1 MEVFNFFGKKK
12 EGRELSNFWEGMVEV
27 DGRVYGSGEGAF
39 HGSKYIEVSKVS
51 EGERRGLLE
60 EYGRKFEIGE
70 EFGSMNGG
78 ELKKKGGMKGMRLN
92 GDEIGVWNRMGV
104 VVQEKICR
112 YKYENNEVVKEVL
125 ESSRNKILV
134 HPAMRC
140 NDEKVRSRL
149 WEGRG
154 RVIDGKMVVLGCN
167 MLGNIWMKIRD
178 VTV

>member
-1 MEVFNFFGKKK
+1 MEVLKFFGNKK
-12 EGRELSNFWEGMVEV
+12 EGRELSNFWEGRVEV
-27 DGRVYGSGEGAF
+27 DGRVYSSGEGAF

-78 ELKKKGGMKGMRLN
+78 ELKKKGGMKGMKLN
-92 GDEIGVWNRMGV
+92 EDEIGVWNRMGV

-149 WEGRG
+149 WEGR
-154 RVIDGKMVVLGCN
+154 VVDGVMLGGN
-167 MLGNIWMKIRD
+167 MLGNIWMKLRD

>member
-12 EGRELSNFWEGMVEV
+12 EGRELSNFWERRVEV

-78 ELKKKGGMKGMRLN
+78 ELKKKGGIKGMKLN
-92 GDEIGVWNRMGV
+92 EDEIGVWNRMGV

-112 YKYENNEVVKEVL
+112 YKYDNYEVVKEVL

-149 WEGRG
+149 WEGR
-154 RVIDGKMVVLGCN
+154 VVDGVMLGGN

>member
-12 EGRELSNFWEGMVEV
+12 EGRELSNFWEGRVEV

-51 EGERRGLLE
+51 EGERIRLLE

-78 ELKKKGGMKGMRLN
+78 ELKKKGGMKGMKLN
-92 GDEIGVWNRMGV
+92 GDEIGVWNRMSV

-112 YKYENNEVVKEVL
+112 YKYENYEVVKEVL

-149 WEGRG
+149 WEGR
-154 RVIDGKMVVLGCN
+154 VVDGVMLGGN

>member
-1 MEVFNFFGKKK
+1 MIFYGRSKV
-12 EGRELSNFWEGMVEV
+12 GRELSNFWEGRVEV
-27 DGRVYGSGEGAF
+27 DGRVYSSGEGAF

-51 EGERRGLLE
+51 EGERKGLLE

-78 ELKKKGGMKGMRLN
+78 ELKKKGGKKGMKLN
-92 GDEIGVWNRMGV
+92 EDEIVVWNRMGV

-112 YKYENNEVVKEVL
+112 YKYENYEVVKEVL

-149 WEGRG
+149 WEGR
-154 RVIDGKMVVLGCN
+154 VVDGVMLGGN

>member
-12 EGRELSNFWEGMVEV
+12 EGRELSNFWEGRVEV

-78 ELKKKGGMKGMRLN
+78 ELKKKGGMKGMKLN
-92 GDEIGVWNRMGV
+92 EDEIGVWNRMGV

-149 WEGRG
+149 WEGR
-154 RVIDGKMVVLGCN
+154 VVDGVMLGGN
-167 MLGNIWMKIRD
+167 MLGNIWMKLRD

>member
-12 EGRELSNFWEGMVEV
+12 EGRELSNFWERRVEV
-27 DGRVYGSGEGAF
+27 DGRVYGSGEAAF

-78 ELKKKGGMKGMRLN
+78 ELKKKGGIKGMKLN
-92 GDEIGVWNRMGV
+92 EDEIGVWNRMGV

-112 YKYENNEVVKEVL
+112 YKYDNYEVVKEVL

-149 WEGRG
+149 WEGRVVDG
-154 RVIDGKMVVLGCN
+154 VILGGN

>member
-1 MEVFNFFGKKK
+1 MEVFNFFGRKI

-27 DGRVYGSGEGAF
+27 DGRVYGSGEGAC
-39 HGSKYIEVSKVS
+39 HGSKYIEVSKVN
-51 EGERRGLLE
+51 EGERKSILE
-60 EYGRKFEIGE
+60 ESGRKFEIGE
-70 EFGSMNGG
+70 EFGSMSGG
-78 ELKKKGGMKGMRLN
+78 DLKKKGGKKGKELN
-92 GDEIGVWNRMGV
+92 EDEIGVWNRMGV

-125 ESSRNKILV
+125 ESSRNKILI

-149 WEGRG
+149 WEGR
-154 RVIDGKMVVLGCN
+154 VVDGVMLGGN

>member
-1 MEVFNFFGKKK
+1 M
-12 EGRELSNFWEGMVEV
+12 
-27 DGRVYGSGEGAF
+27 
-39 HGSKYIEVSKVS
+39 S

-78 ELKKKGGMKGMRLN
+78 ELKKKGGIKGMKLN
-92 GDEIGVWNRMGV
+92 EDEIGVWNRMGV

-112 YKYENNEVVKEVL
+112 YKYDNYEVVKEVL

-149 WEGRG
+149 WEGR
-154 RVIDGKMVVLGCN
+154 VVDGVMLGGN

>member
-12 EGRELSNFWEGMVEV
+12 EGRELSNFWEGRVEV

-78 ELKKKGGMKGMRLN
+78 ELKKKGGIKGMKLN
-92 GDEIGVWNRMGV
+92 EDEIGVWNRMGV

-112 YKYENNEVVKEVL
+112 YKYDNYEVVKEVL

-149 WEGRG
+149 WEGRVVDG
-154 RVIDGKMVVLGCN
+154 VILGGN

>member
-1 MEVFNFFGKKK
+1 
-12 EGRELSNFWEGMVEV
+12 
-27 DGRVYGSGEGAF
+27 
-39 HGSKYIEVSKVS
+39 
-51 EGERRGLLE
+51 
-60 EYGRKFEIGE
+60 
-70 EFGSMNGG
+70 
-78 ELKKKGGMKGMRLN
+78 MRLN

>member
-12 EGRELSNFWEGMVEV
+12 EGRELSNFWEGRVEV

-51 EGERRGLLE
+51 EGERRRLLE

-78 ELKKKGGMKGMRLN
+78 ELKKKGGKKGMRLN
-92 GDEIGVWNRMGV
+92 EDEIGVWNRMGV

-112 YKYENNEVVKEVL
+112 YKYDNYDVVKEVL

-140 NDEKVRSRL
+140 KEENVKSRL
-149 WEGRG
+149 WEGR
-154 RVIDGKMVVLGCN
+154 VVDGVMLGGN

>member
-1 MEVFNFFGKKK
+1 MEVLKFFGNKK
-12 EGRELSNFWEGMVEV
+12 EGRELSNFWEGRVEV
-27 DGRVYGSGEGAF
+27 DGRVYSSGEGAF

-78 ELKKKGGMKGMRLN
+78 ELKKKGGKKGMKLN

-112 YKYENNEVVKEVL
+112 YKYDNYDVVKEVL
-125 ESSRNKILV
+125 ESSRGKILV

-140 NDEKVRSRL
+140 KEENVKSKW
-149 WEGRG
+149 WEGK
-154 RVIDGKMVVLGCN
+154 VVDGVLLGGN
-167 MLGNIWMKIRD
+167 KLGNIWMEIRD
-178 VTV
+178 VDLC